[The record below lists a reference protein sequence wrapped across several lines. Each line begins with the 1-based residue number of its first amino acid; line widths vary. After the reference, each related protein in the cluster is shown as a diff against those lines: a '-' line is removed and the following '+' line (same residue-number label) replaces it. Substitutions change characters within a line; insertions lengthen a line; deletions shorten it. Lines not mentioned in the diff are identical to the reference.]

1 MSQNNS
7 VRSVAYDNP
16 TTVARVS
23 AQLAANLAGSGSLSG
38 KFYAFTQLQLYGV
51 TFAVTAAGT
60 STYTVGGTATNPAAQ
75 FSLIYITNTNTTG
88 TAVSLGTNT
97 IGPFTIGGTSTRTA
111 VGGTSGGIAGGW
123 QGPYAVNPLGGTNTS
138 LVWGTNTFVTTAA
151 AAGQTQVGY
160 PGGQNIGFGGLPVN
174 PGDQIYLVNGTDATA
189 VVVPILQFSVQ
200 PVNGVILN

>member
-1 MSQNNS
+1 M
-7 VRSVAYDNP
+7 
-16 TTVARVS
+16 
-23 AQLAANLAGSGSLSG
+23 
-38 KFYAFTQLQLYGV
+38 
-51 TFAVTAAGT
+51 
-60 STYTVGGTATNPAAQ
+60 
-75 FSLIYITNTNTTG
+75 
-88 TAVSLGTNT
+88 
-97 IGPFTIGGTSTRTA
+97 
-111 VGGTSGGIAGGW
+111 GGTSGGIAGGW
-123 QGPYAVNPLGGTNTS
+123 QGPYAVNTLGGTNTS